1 MTQNDILLLAKAGF
15 TAQQI
20 LALGSVNSPQVQP
33 QVQPPVQPQVQPQVQ
48 PPVQPQVQPQVQPN
62 SGDLI
67 QTLKNLT
74 GAIQATNLIGQ
85 QIQTV
90 QPQSTDDIIAQMI
103 APPIPTDFKGGNK

>member
-33 QVQPPVQPQVQPQVQ
+33 QVQP
-48 PPVQPQVQPQVQPN
+48 N
-62 SGDLI
+62 SADLI

>member
-48 PPVQPQVQPQVQPN
+48 PN
-62 SGDLI
+62 SADLI

>member
-33 QVQPPVQPQVQPQVQ
+33 QVQPPVQSD
-48 PPVQPQVQPQVQPN
+48 N
-62 SGDLI
+62 GDLI

>member
-48 PPVQPQVQPQVQPN
+48 PRVQPQVQPDN
-62 SGDLI
+62 GDLI

>member
-20 LALGSVNSPQVQP
+20 LALGSVNS
-33 QVQPPVQPQVQPQVQ
+33 PQVQPQVQ

>member
-20 LALGSVNSPQVQP
+20 LALGSANSMPI
-33 QVQPPVQPQVQPQVQ
+33 QPPI
-48 PPVQPQVQPQVQPN
+48 QPQVQPQVQPN
-62 SGDLI
+62 NGDLI

>member
-20 LALGSVNSPQVQP
+20 LALGSVNAL
-33 QVQPPVQPQVQPQVQ
+33 PVQPQVQPQVQ
-48 PPVQPQVQPQVQPN
+48 PPVQPN
-62 SGDLI
+62 NGDLI

-103 APPIPTDFKGGNK
+103 APPIPSDFKGGNK

>member
-20 LALGSVNSPQVQP
+20 LALGSVNAL
-33 QVQPPVQPQVQPQVQ
+33 
-48 PPVQPQVQPQVQPN
+48 PVQPQVQPQVQPN
-62 SGDLI
+62 NGDLI

-103 APPIPTDFKGGNK
+103 APPIPSDFKGGNK

>member
-20 LALGSVNSPQVQP
+20 LALGSVNTQQ
-33 QVQPPVQPQVQPQVQ
+33 VQPQVQPQVQ
-48 PPVQPQVQPQVQPN
+48 TQVQPLIQPQVQPQVQPN
-62 SGDLI
+62 NVDLV

-90 QPQSTDDIIAQMI
+90 QPQTTDDIIAQMI
-103 APPIPTDFKGGNK
+103 APPIPSDFKGGNK